1 MSHTVSQTSLQV
13 LFGKAAVALDENPVA
28 VLALR
33 PTSFVFP
40 GGGRETPVG
49 HPLLGRAKA
58 GVCHVLLAVDQ
69 ELQHGKCSAI
79 RHSGNAGGV

>member
-1 MSHTVSQTSLQV
+1 MSHIVSQTSLRM

-40 GGGRETPVG
+40 GGGRENPVG
-49 HPLLGRAKA
+49 HPLSGRAKA

-69 ELQHGKCSAI
+69 KLQHGKCGAI